1 MSCDESLNYYVT
13 RMAELKSNYDAEI
26 AACESKLSVAESTLI
41 NIRENISNLI
51 NVCKEEQSKKYTNYA
66 IEELRNYLDWF
77 SINISLQ
84 VYCGDEEYQNKINR
98 IKQLIELREQTLV
111 LIEKIINIS

>member
-41 NIRENISNLI
+41 NIRENIRHVAMELSVI
-51 NVCKEEQSKKYTNYA
+51 FEVEARMAKDKE
-66 IEELRNYLDWF
+66 R
-77 SINISLQ
+77 ISFFQ
-84 VYCGDEEYQNKINR
+84 RKP
-98 IKQLIELREQTLV
+98 
-111 LIEKIINIS
+111 